1 MVSQDSSVFTDI
13 QTPFYFISCITSE
26 PFLKS
31 SCLISFCLLLL
42 LWLHISCSGVLE
54 VLRSL
59 SYPPLVS
66 TSWEKEKKKSF
77 FLSPH
82 ILLPNP
88 KSLSQ
93 SYPWKHLSITLAS
106 YSFQAKLFERCPNWL
121 SAFSSPFA
129 LVHFI
134 YDQQICS

>member
-1 MVSQDSSVFTDI
+1 MLQGSSVFTDI
-13 QTPFYFISCITSE
+13 QTPFYFLSCITSE

-31 SCLISFCLLLL
+31 SCLIFFCLLLFL
-42 LWLHISCSGVLE
+42 LLHISCSGTLE

-82 ILLPNP
+82 ILLSNPN
-88 KSLSQ
+88 SLSQ
-93 SYPWKHLSITLAS
+93 SYTWKYLSISLAS
-106 YSFQAKLFERCPNWL
+106 YPFQAKLFERCLNWL
-121 SAFSSPFA
+121 SALSSPFV
-129 LVHFI
+129 LVHFL

>member
-1 MVSQDSSVFTDI
+1 MLQGSSVFTDI
-13 QTPFYFISCITSE
+13 QIPFYFLSCITSE

-31 SCLISFCLLLL
+31 SCLIFFCLLLFL
-42 LWLHISCSGVLE
+42 LLHISCLGTLE

-59 SYPPLVS
+59 SYTPLVS

-82 ILLPNP
+82 ILLSNPN
-88 KSLSQ
+88 SLSQ
-93 SYPWKHLSITLAS
+93 SYSWKHLSISLAS
-106 YSFQAKLFERCPNWL
+106 YPFQAKLSERCLNWL
-121 SAFSSPFA
+121 STLSSPFA

>member
-1 MVSQDSSVFTDI
+1 MSQGSSVFTDI
-13 QTPFYFISCITSE
+13 QTPFYFLSCITSE

-31 SCLISFCLLLL
+31 SCLIFFCLLLFL
-42 LWLHISCSGVLE
+42 LLHISCSGTLE

-82 ILLPNP
+82 ILLSNPN
-88 KSLSQ
+88 SLSQ
-93 SYPWKHLSITLAS
+93 SYTWKHLSISLAS
-106 YSFQAKLFERCPNWL
+106 YPFQAKLFERCLNWL
-121 SAFSSPFA
+121 SALSSPFV
-129 LVHFI
+129 LVHFL